1 MFVCLKNIFSSEKLD
16 DIILREYATL
26 ATPLQD
32 IYKMIAAMETAGVR
46 VHRQLVIRL
55 LGIPAMQIGAL
66 LAGLSDIIHEQTVD
80 EREGIY
86 AWKGRHQV
94 IMGIVAAHKFYTENK
109 RFDLLKKVIDA
120 ISPTYDIEIRT
131 IRELCNVETGIA
143 TLSDCKEQNVL
154 LRNMISKAPMERVP
168 RHRWMR
174 NLIALGEYNSADTEI
189 LLFQKDFK
197 LDAPTTRYRIDLAV
211 ARAVR
216 SPGLMT
222 EDRIA
227 LLDKARELATAA
239 AERFK
244 TNKAVL
250 SAYCE
255 VGLEIA
261 RLTSNRLVFDTAI
274 ALLRDAEEKTGD
286 PDISRRMARYD
297 SRANSVMLDK
307 NVEFSAAALEDDD
320 D

>member
-1 MFVCLKNIFSSEKLD
+1 VALE
-16 DIILREYATL
+16 
-26 ATPLQD
+26 
-32 IYKMIAAMETAGVR
+32 AAGIR

-55 LGIPAMQIGAL
+55 LGIPPMQIAAL

-94 IMGIVAAHKFYTENK
+94 IMSIVAAHKFYAENK
-109 RFDLLKKVIDA
+109 RFDLLKKVIDS

-143 TLSDCKEQNVL
+143 TLSDRREQNTL
-154 LRNMISKAPMERVP
+154 LRSMISKAPRERVP
-168 RHRWMR
+168 RHRLIR
-174 NLIALGEYNSADTEI
+174 NLIALGEYDPADTEI
-189 LLFQKDFK
+189 RLFQNDFR

-216 SPGLMT
+216 SPGLMD

-227 LLDKARELATAA
+227 LLDKARELAAA
-239 AERFK
+239 AADRFN

-250 SAYCE
+250 STYCE
-255 VGLEIA
+255 VGLEIM
-261 RLTSNRLVFDTAI
+261 RLANDRSVFDIAI
-274 ALLRDAEEKTGD
+274 GLLRDAEEQTGD
-286 PDISRRMARYD
+286 PDISRRIARYE
-297 SRANSVMLDK
+297 SRGNSVMLDK
-307 NVEFSAAALEDDD
+307 NVEFSAAAFDDD
-320 D
+320 DDE